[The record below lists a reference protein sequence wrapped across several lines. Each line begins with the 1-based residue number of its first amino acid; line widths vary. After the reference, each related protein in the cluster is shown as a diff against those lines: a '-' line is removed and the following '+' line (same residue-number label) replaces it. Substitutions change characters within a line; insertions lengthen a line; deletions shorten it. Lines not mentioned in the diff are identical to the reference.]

1 MSEYGFQR
9 SNFDCCVYFK
19 GVEDDTKIYL
29 LLYVDDILIKCQ
41 QINILNQQL
50 REVFEMKD
58 LGVAKKIIRVEII
71 RDINEGIL
79 YLTQQKYIRKVL
91 EKFDM

>member
-1 MSEYGFQR
+1 
-9 SNFDCCVYFK
+9 
-19 GVEDDTKIYL
+19 
-29 LLYVDDILIKCQ
+29 
-41 QINILNQQL
+41 
-50 REVFEMKD
+50 MKD

>member
-1 MSEYGFQR
+1 M
-9 SNFDCCVYFK
+9 
-19 GVEDDTKIYL
+19 EDDTKIYL
-29 LLYVDDILIKCQ
+29 LLYVDDMLIKCQ
-41 QINILNQQL
+41 HINILNQQL

-71 RDINEGIL
+71 RDRNEGIL

-91 EKFDM
+91 EKFEM